1 MNARTLKTF
10 QEQAVAHGLA
20 VFLQGKAVRDAKP
33 DDEANS
39 LLARQHHSCLLI
51 EAPTGAGKTIMAGH
65 IVERFSQIEGVV
77 WFWFA
82 PFKGVVGQTADF
94 LRGEFA
100 GLRLRELQTD
110 RTPEGVKAG
119 DVYVSTWQTVAT
131 RLKDRRNVRRP
142 GELLSSV
149 DELVDSIRS
158 QGLRIGVVVDEAHH
172 GFGQGTLAGQF
183 FKDVLK
189 PEYTILITATPDD
202 AEVKEFQNA
211 LGGVDLARN
220 VISRTDAV
228 ASGLVKDGIRCVAY
242 LVEDAQQNLV
252 DLERMVL
259 RDGSAHHHQ
268 VKETLAG
275 LGVNLAPLMLVQVDS
290 TAGVQRAKDHLLALG
305 FTDEQIAVHT
315 AEEPDAGLLGLAHD
329 ETQEVLIFKMAVAL
343 GFDAPRAFTL
353 VSMRPVKDEDFGVQ
367 LVGRIL
373 RVHRRLHARA
383 VAGTLPESL
392 RHGYVF
398 LADFGS
404 QEGIEKAGEKINKVR
419 TEYAQVSPATMIIKT
434 PDGVMVQTVAS
445 DGQIQLLRVPEPPA
459 WVPSGSGAGNTP
471 IPPHAEDQDL
481 FLSGESL
488 PPEPEPTG
496 RDYTSVFAQH
506 GSSAFRYRIKE
517 GVPRRFKT
525 ESLCPDPEITEQECA
540 NHFAVS
546 AMEVVAA
553 MKAEVKIVE
562 RSVEI
567 FSRQMEMKY
576 PTLAPD
582 PRQTAWSALK
592 ALQKNPCFD
601 PRRLKA
607 ALLLRLGQFLEKEK
621 LGENA
626 PSEVERLLNL
636 LLATHPQLLDEAR
649 DRAQAAHIQIEE
661 ASSLP
666 EYWDEGKPLPTSPLN
681 LYGCVPT
688 FDNSWE
694 SAFVHKLDSDAS
706 GKILWWHRNLDRK
719 PWSIA
724 AVLPNGDNFF
734 PDFIIGV
741 KGREKE
747 TNGLLAD
754 TKLDFD
760 SWRQKAKSNC
770 THKVYGRVLI
780 VSRDKQD
787 QWRTVAYNPV
797 REIPELAGPMSI
809 LDWDQF

>member
-10 QEQAVAHGLA
+10 QEQAVTHGLA
-20 VFLQGKAVRDAKP
+20 VFQQGKAVRDAAK
-33 DDEANS
+33 DDES
-39 LLARQHHSCLLI
+39 TSVLAHQHHSCLLI

-65 IVERFSQIEGVV
+65 IVERFSQVEGVV

-149 DELVDSIRS
+149 DQLVDSIRA
-158 QGLRIGVVVDEAHH
+158 QGLRLGVVVDEAHH
-172 GFGQGTLAGQF
+172 GFGKSTLAGQF
-183 FKDVLK
+183 FKEVLK

-202 AEVKEFQNA
+202 AEVIEFQNA
-211 LGGVDLARN
+211 LGGVDIARN
-220 VISRTDAV
+220 VISRIDAV
-228 ASGLVKDGIRCVAY
+228 AAGLVKDGIRCVAY
-242 LVEDAQQNLV
+242 LVDEAQQNLV

-259 RDGSAHHHQ
+259 RDATAHHRQ

-275 LGVNLAPLMLVQVDS
+275 LGVNLVPLMLVQVDS
-290 TAGVQRAKDHLLALG
+290 SAGVQRAREHLLAAG
-305 FTDEQIAVHT
+305 FTENQIAVHT
-315 AEEPDAGLLGLAHD
+315 AEEPDAGLLGLAND
-329 ETQEVLIFKMAVAL
+329 ELREVLIFKMAVAL

-353 VSMRPVKDEDFGVQ
+353 ASMRSVKDEDFGVQ

-404 QEGIEKAGEKINKVR
+404 QAGIEKAGERINKVR
-419 TEYAQVSPATMIIKT
+419 TEYAQVSPATLILKT
-434 PDGVMVQTVAS
+434 SDGVMVQTVAPN
-445 DGQIQLLRVPEPPA
+445 GQIQLLRVPEPPA
-459 WVPSGSGAGNTP
+459 WVPTVTGADNH
-471 IPPHAEDQDL
+471 PPADHTKEQDL
-481 FLSGESL
+481 FLAGETL
-488 PPEPEPTG
+488 PPDPGPPG
-496 RDYTSVFAQH
+496 RDYASVFQQQ
-506 GSSAFRYRIKE
+506 GSTAFRYRIKE
-517 GVPRRFKT
+517 GAPRKFKT

-546 AMEVVAA
+546 AMEVMAA

-576 PTLAPD
+576 PTMAPD

-607 ALLLRLGQFLEKEK
+607 ALLLKLGQFLEKEK

-626 PSEVERLLNL
+626 PAEVERLLNL

-649 DRAQAAHIQIEE
+649 DRAQAAHIQIED
-661 ASSLP
+661 AASLP
-666 EYWDEGKPLPTSPLN
+666 EYWDEGKPLPPSPLN
-681 LYGCVPT
+681 LYGCMPT
-688 FDNSWE
+688 FDSTWE
-694 SAFVHKLDSDAS
+694 SSFVHKLDSDPT

-724 AVLPNGDNFF
+724 AVLPNGDNFY

-741 KGREKE
+741 KGRNHD

-754 TKLDFD
+754 TKWEFD

-770 THKVYGRVLI
+770 THKAYGRVLI
-780 VSRDKQD
+780 VSRDQQD

-797 REIPELAGPMSI
+797 REVPEMAGPMSI
-809 LDWDQF
+809 LDWDRF